1 MWMFTSI
8 ENFGYWIGTLFEKGL
23 GNLGE
28 KAGDKV
34 PSGRRVDIKQT
45 KRIVKGDMAELH
57 TLYTKLLAYEPQ
69 AEQTCSILCSR
80 SVREALEGTPVEFT
94 SPVGHAAL
102 TLCQGIL
109 VYEGYYPIPKIDF
122 ARQLPL
128 KEIWELTD
136 SVRSQLAFYENP
148 KTQEKIA
155 EAFRVVV
162 NNLLPDAAIGDEE
175 ALSLVSFIDLLPDA
189 ADKLEGLIQYTV
201 QLAGENRKGLLRN
214 LAKRMVDNVLLIS
227 GIDPALEEQSI
238 STNSLMLPT
247 ALKGKMPRELVGLYL
262 TQSPFTTFFNTP
274 LPFSIPRK
282 TRFSHTHILGGSG
295 HGKTQLM
302 QNHILADLP
311 LIREGKA
318 SVIVIDS
325 QGDMFRNIA
334 HLEKV
339 GEIADRVILIDPNE
353 LDDPPALN
361 LFDFGLERA
370 DRYSPLEREML
381 YNGAVSLYKYIFG
394 AVLGSELTAKQG
406 VIFGYLAHLMMV
418 VPDATIDT
426 LMDFMEEPDSVRPYL
441 AKLNDPVTKRFFD
454 RQFFHTTF
462 NETRQQI
469 LYRLFDVLGTRAL
482 ARMFRNKRNKLNI
495 FEAMNR
501 GSLIL
506 INTAKDLL
514 KQEGTEILGRF
525 FIALIAQAAQER
537 ASIPDE
543 RRMPTFVYIDE
554 AHDYFDESMETLLE
568 QARKYGVGL
577 VIAHQH
583 LGQFPSQLEE
593 TVRANTAIKL
603 VGGLSSSDATELA
616 KDMRCTREFLLG
628 MKKQELAK
636 KTEFACFVRDLTGH
650 PLSVTIPLGAYDSLP
665 KLTTHAFNSLI
676 AQNRF
681 RVCES
686 GHEPDDPPPPSN
698 GSHPD
703 TPEFL

>member
-1 MWMFTSI
+1 MFASFDA
-8 ENFGYWIGTLFEKGL
+8 FGRWIGSLIELGL
-23 GNLGE
+23 GNLGA
-28 KAGDKV
+28 KAGEKV
-34 PSGRRVDIKQT
+34 LPSERPMDAIKT
-45 KRIVKGDMAELH
+45 KRIMKGDLAELH
-57 TLYTKLLAYEPQ
+57 ALYTKLQRYESQ
-69 AEQTCSILCSR
+69 AEQMCNEFCSR
-80 SVREALEGTPVEFT
+80 GVRWALEPTPFEYT
-94 SPVGHAAL
+94 SPIGKATL
-102 TLCQGIL
+102 TLCHGLL

-122 ARQLPL
+122 GQQLPFTKL
-128 KEIWELTD
+128 WELKD

-148 KTQEKIA
+148 KTQEEIMNA
-155 EAFRVVV
+155 VWVFV
-162 NNLLPDAAIGDEE
+162 NNYLLPQAGIGEEE
-175 ALSLVSFIDLLPDA
+175 AMSAVPLIDLLPDA
-189 ADKLEGLIQYTV
+189 AVKLDGIIRYAVE
-201 QLAGENRKGLLRN
+201 LAGPNQKGLFRN
-214 LAKRMVDNVLLIS
+214 LANQLGEKVLLVS
-227 GIDPALEEQSI
+227 GIDPQGEQQI
-238 STNSLMLPT
+238 SGKSYIWPSTQ
-247 ALKGKMPRELVGLYL
+247 KGKTPQELVSLYL
-262 TQSPFTTFFNTP
+262 AQTPFTTFFNTP
-274 LPFSIPRK
+274 LPFAIPLK
-282 TRFSHTHILGGSG
+282 TRFSHTYILGGSG

-302 QNHILADLP
+302 QNHILADLS
-311 LIREGKA
+311 LVSEGKA

-339 GEIADRVILIDPNE
+339 GEISDRVLLIDPNE

-370 DRYSPLEREML
+370 ERYSPLEREML

-418 VPDATIDT
+418 VPDASIDT

-441 AKLNDPVTKRFFD
+441 PKLNDPVTKRFFD
-454 RQFFHTTF
+454 RQFFHRTF
-462 NETRQQI
+462 DETRQQI

-482 ARMFRNKRNKLNI
+482 ARMFRNKRNKLNL

-501 GSLIL
+501 GCLIL

-583 LGQFPSQLEE
+583 LGQFKSQLEE

-603 VGGLSSSDATELA
+603 VGGLSSNDAAELA
-616 KDMRCTREFLLG
+616 KDMRCSQEFLLG
-628 MKKQELAK
+628 MKKQELEK
-636 KTEFACFVRDLTGH
+636 KTEFACFVRDLTGNA
-650 PLSVTIPLGAYDSLP
+650 LSLTIPLGTYDSLP
-665 KLTTHAFNSLI
+665 KLTTQAFSALI
-676 AQNRF
+676 AQNRS

-686 GHEPDDPPPPSN
+686 GHEPPDDPPPPSN
-698 GSHPD
+698 GARPD